1 MGLASSARERKNEP
15 SEGVTGA
22 ARAPGGRFG
31 GARADFVAS
40 LGRRA
45 VELGAALSVW
55 EGDPK
60 STRAR
65 DDVQRRVHALLA
77 GARLLRFAE
86 LADRLAAALARVQE
100 IAPRGELTVAEA
112 STLRAWFSEIPAL
125 AWANEPLA
133 PKTSDAPPAAGPE
146 AAPAETPAETPPTPS
161 ATTSKKEAD
170 ALPLAITATVL
181 VVGPAYLADALAG
194 EAENAAF
201 DVERTEDTTVAI
213 DLARAFAPDLV
224 LVDDALPGARALVE
238 ALAADPMTEP
248 VPVLVVGGWAR
259 PEDAGPYVALGVAKT
274 LPKPVSPAALVR
286 ACAEVASSYV
296 RGEIA
301 RAPLGELS
309 VDELGARL
317 AEELRRGLCD
327 ATKARDTRVSFGDG
341 IDVLAPLWNAVAR
354 IRDVVTIHSEGS
366 VRFATTG
373 PEAALPSLPFAA
385 GPEAQQRTAQGNRGM
400 ATSLA
405 GATIVVA
412 DDDPA
417 VMWFLAGVLKAEGAT
432 VLEAKDGLRALD
444 VAFRVRPDLVV
455 SDVVMPGLDGFGLCR
470 AMKRDPLLRD
480 VPVVL
485 LSWKDDLL
493 QRARELGAGAD
504 GYLRKESSG
513 AAVLQRVRELYFPRS
528 RVSARLA
535 AGGEV
540 RGRLDGFTTYTL
552 LRLACAARPRS
563 TVSVRDAMFLY
574 ELELRDGR
582 PVRATRTAPDGNFE
596 RGAPVLGAMLAVGAG
611 RFVVSPPH
619 TTELDRLPVR
629 HELQGKLDEQ
639 VEPFVARVRAAQ
651 ALCSGTELL
660 KVDRVHVNVGRVAAY
675 VEATPEPLRSLVRAL
690 AAGASPR
697 ELIVTGQVPTRLV
710 EDVLADVA
718 TRGAIEGVCDAVGD
732 DLLPDAIEHQHRI
745 LRGAPSVSAPV
756 PEPELILP
764 APIATPLPAG
774 VSFDDD
780 GSEGHAVEHV
790 VSRADTPLPAPRRV
804 APAAPPAPPPPPA
817 KATPIEARRELTPPP
832 APPPAPMRG
841 VPASL
846 GSLKPPPVVLAP
858 PPPPPPA
865 PVAAAPAPVARPR
878 EEDVTPRPVPRP
890 SAYSPAPA
898 KSDAPTRDP
907 KLALWIGFAVLGV
920 GLAVGARWFREH
932 PIPEPVAAVAPA
944 PAPVEAPA
952 QAVAAPA
959 PETAAPPAAAQP
971 PVVDPA
977 AEDLALRSDDKVAAD
992 QGMLEIVAGSGNS
1005 IYVDGRLVG
1014 KGPVVKLPV
1023 SARTE
1028 PYQVR
1033 VELRGEDQVRF
1044 VAVKA
1049 GRLAR
1054 LRVAPPWTR

>member
-1 MGLASSARERKNEP
+1 
-15 SEGVTGA
+15 
-22 ARAPGGRFG
+22 
-31 GARADFVAS
+31 
-40 LGRRA
+40 
-45 VELGAALSVW
+45 
-55 EGDPK
+55 
-60 STRAR
+60 
-65 DDVQRRVHALLA
+65 VHALLA

-100 IAPRGELTVAEA
+100 IAPRNDLTVAEA

-133 PKTSDAPPAAGPE
+133 PKTSDAPPAAAIE
-146 AAPAETPAETPPTPS
+146 APAETPQETPATPS
-161 ATTSKKEAD
+161 ATAKKEAS
-170 ALPLAITATVL
+170 APPMAFTATVL

-194 EAENAAF
+194 EGENAAF

-248 VPVLVVGGWAR
+248 VPVLVVGGWTR

-373 PEAALPSLPFAA
+373 PEAALPALPFTH

-417 VMWFLAGVLKAEGAT
+417 VMWFLAGVLKGEGAT
-432 VLEAKDGLRALD
+432 VYEAKDGLRALD

-485 LSWKDDLL
+485 LSWKDELL

-582 PVRATRTAPDGNFE
+582 PVRATRTAADGNFE

-629 HELQGKLDEQ
+629 HELHGTLDEQ

-660 KVDRVHVNVGRVAAY
+660 KVDRVHVDVARVAAY
-675 VEATPEPLRSLVRAL
+675 VDATPEPLRSLVRAL

-718 TRGAIEGVCDAVGD
+718 TRGAIDGVCDVVGD
-732 DLLPDAIEHQHRI
+732 DLLPDAIAHQHRV
-745 LRGAPSVSAPV
+745 LRGAPSLSAPV

-780 GSEGHAVEHV
+780 GSEGHALEHV
-790 VSRADTPLPAPRRV
+790 VSRADTPPPAPRV
-804 APAAPPAPPPPPA
+804 NAPPAPPPAPA
-817 KATPIEARRELTPPP
+817 KAFAVEARRELTPPP

-858 PPPPPPA
+858 PPPERA
-865 PVAAAPAPVARPR
+865 IVAAAPAFAPAPAPRSR

-890 SAYSPAPA
+890 SAYSPAPT
-898 KSDAPTRDP
+898 KSDVPTRDP

-932 PIPEPVAAVAPA
+932 PIPEPVAAAPA
-944 PAPVEAPA
+944 VAVVEAPT
-952 QAVAAPA
+952 QAAAAPPTEA
-959 PETAAPPAAAQP
+959 AAPPAAQAP
-971 PVVDPA
+971 EVDAA
-977 AEDLALRSDDKVAAD
+977 AEDLALRADDKVAAD
-992 QGMLEIVAGSGNS
+992 QGMLEVVAGSGNS
-1005 IYVDGRLVG
+1005 IYIDGRLVG

-1023 SARTE
+1023 SARAE